1 MGLLWCLN
9 RMPLTAVQYWAS
21 DEEREDVIQ
30 EARKRKQ
37 KGKWGDTSA
46 TRLGNQGEEE
56 ET

>member
-1 MGLLWCLN
+1 
-9 RMPLTAVQYWAS
+9 MPLTAVQYWAS